1 MEYLRNIFNKH
12 KKFIRNIFNKHKK
25 FIINFFA
32 VLLGFFIAFILN
44 YKSSKKQ
51 ALMLIWNDKCFHI
64 HHWISYG
71 IILLAMLFH
80 KFFPMEID
88 YIVIFF
94 IVGLIL
100 EDFLYRDIFQVR
112 EKCSKMCQFVNK

>member
-1 MEYLRNIFNKH
+1 MEYLKYIYNKH
-12 KKFIRNIFNKHKK
+12 KKLIKNS
-25 FIINFFA
+25 FA
-32 VLLGFFIAFILN
+32 VIFGFFLAYILN

-51 ALMLIWNDKCFHI
+51 ALMLIWNDNCFHI

-71 IILLAMLFH
+71 ILLLAMLFV
-80 KFFPMEID
+80 KFFPVDID
-88 YIVIFF
+88 YIAIFF

-112 EKCSKMCQFVNK
+112 EKCSKMYKFVNK

>member
-1 MEYLRNIFNKH
+1 MEYLKTNFNKY
-12 KKFIRNIFNKHKK
+12 KYY
-25 FIINFFA
+25 IINLFA
-32 VLLGFFIAFILN
+32 VVFGFFLAYILN
-44 YKSSKKQ
+44 YKSTKKQ

-71 IILLAMLFH
+71 IILLAMLFI

-88 YIVIFF
+88 YIAIFF

-112 EKCSKMCQFVNK
+112 EKCSKMCKFINKT